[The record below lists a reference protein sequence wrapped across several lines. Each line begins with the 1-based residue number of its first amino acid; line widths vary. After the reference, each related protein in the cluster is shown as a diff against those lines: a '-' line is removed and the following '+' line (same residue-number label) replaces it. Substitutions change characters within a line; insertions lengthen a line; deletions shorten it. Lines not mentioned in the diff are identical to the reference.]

1 MGSVVSNHHQI
12 TASATGRVFSTA
24 TVTKT
29 VSEKATSKQIDKQLQ
44 KEKLENMNIFK
55 VLLLGKIL
63 HLNGFTE
70 EDKSRYRQSILRNV
84 VDSVAKM
91 LRACETYRIVHEHV
105 IQEKVN
111 IFMKFYEDVDSDIG
125 DAQIVISHEMAKI
138 IQQIWQSNSIQLVY
152 ERRFSYQLLD
162 NAKFFLNSLGRITSP
177 DYSPTTQDI
186 LQCRFKTRGIHE
198 INFVYKKVDFKM
210 IDVGGQR
217 SERRKW
223 IHCFDDVNM
232 VLFVVAMS
240 EFDQADPED
249 ESQNRMIQSYRI
261 FKTIAQSDYFKNSSI
276 VLFLNKYDIF
286 QEKIRY
292 SSLKKCWPEYGGD
305 NSVEDCTKYLENQFQ
320 RCISNKQK
328 YFAFVTTATDT
339 KNIDLMFSLAVS
351 HIVNQNLKAV
361 GIRE

>member
-1 MGSVVSNHHQI
+1 M
-12 TASATGRVFSTA
+12 R
-24 TVTKT
+24 
-29 VSEKATSKQIDKQLQ
+29 
-44 KEKLENMNIFK
+44 
-55 VLLLGKIL
+55 IL

-198 INFVYKKVDFKM
+198 INFVYKKVDFK
-210 IDVGGQR
+210 
-217 SERRKW
+217 
-223 IHCFDDVNM
+223 
-232 VLFVVAMS
+232 
-240 EFDQADPED
+240 
-249 ESQNRMIQSYRI
+249 
-261 FKTIAQSDYFKNSSI
+261 
-276 VLFLNKYDIF
+276 
-286 QEKIRY
+286 
-292 SSLKKCWPEYGGD
+292 YGFCSFTLPY
-305 NSVEDCTKYLENQFQ
+305 N
-320 RCISNKQK
+320 
-328 YFAFVTTATDT
+328 
-339 KNIDLMFSLAVS
+339 
-351 HIVNQNLKAV
+351 
-361 GIRE
+361 

>member
-1 MGSVVSNHHQI
+1 
-12 TASATGRVFSTA
+12 
-24 TVTKT
+24 
-29 VSEKATSKQIDKQLQ
+29 
-44 KEKLENMNIFK
+44 
-55 VLLLGKIL
+55 
-63 HLNGFTE
+63 
-70 EDKSRYRQSILRNV
+70 
-84 VDSVAKM
+84 
-91 LRACETYRIVHEHV
+91 
-105 IQEKVN
+105 
-111 IFMKFYEDVDSDIG
+111 
-125 DAQIVISHEMAKI
+125 
-138 IQQIWQSNSIQLVY
+138 
-152 ERRFSYQLLD
+152 
-162 NAKFFLNSLGRITSP
+162 
-177 DYSPTTQDI
+177 
-186 LQCRFKTRGIHE
+186 
-198 INFVYKKVDFKM
+198 M

-249 ESQNRMIQSYRI
+249 EKNRMIQSYRI

>member
-1 MGSVVSNHHQI
+1 M
-12 TASATGRVFSTA
+12 ASRNT
-24 TVTKT
+24 
-29 VSEKATSKQIDKQLQ
+29 LQ
-44 KEKLENMNIFK
+44 QQ
-55 VLLLGKIL
+55 KIL

-105 IQEKVN
+105 IQVLNIVTFTNVIWMRRVQIRGLSEEKVN
-111 IFMKFYEDVDSDIG
+111 IFMKFYEDVDSDLG

-152 ERRFSYQLLD
+152 ERRFNYQLLD

-186 LQCRFKTRGIHE
+186 LQCRFKTMGIHE
-198 INFVYKKVDFKM
+198 INFIYKKVDFKM

-249 ESQNRMIQSYRI
+249 ESQASNGRLFNRMIQSYRI
-261 FKTIAQSDYFKNSSI
+261 FKTIAQSDHFKNSSI

-286 QEKIRY
+286 QEKIRC

-351 HIVNQNLKAV
+351 HTVNQNLKAV

>member
-1 MGSVVSNHHQI
+1 MQ
-12 TASATGRVFSTA
+12 
-24 TVTKT
+24 
-29 VSEKATSKQIDKQLQ
+29 QLFENSYFQ
-44 KEKLENMNIFK
+44 KGIH
-55 VLLLGKIL
+55 VKIL

-232 VLFVVAMS
+232 
-240 EFDQADPED
+240 
-249 ESQNRMIQSYRI
+249 NRMIQSYRI

>member
-1 MGSVVSNHHQI
+1 M
-12 TASATGRVFSTA
+12 R
-24 TVTKT
+24 
-29 VSEKATSKQIDKQLQ
+29 
-44 KEKLENMNIFK
+44 
-55 VLLLGKIL
+55 IL

-111 IFMKFYEDVDSDIG
+111 IFMKFYEDVDSDLG
-125 DAQIVISHEMAKI
+125 DAQIVISNEMAKI

-152 ERRFSYQLLD
+152 ERRFNYQLLD

-186 LQCRFKTRGIHE
+186 LQCRFKTMGIHE
-198 INFVYKKVDFKM
+198 INFIYKKVDFKM

-249 ESQNRMIQSYRI
+249 ESQASNGR
-261 FKTIAQSDYFKNSSI
+261 
-276 VLFLNKYDIF
+276 LF
-286 QEKIRY
+286 
-292 SSLKKCWPEYGGD
+292 
-305 NSVEDCTKYLENQFQ
+305 
-320 RCISNKQK
+320 IS
-328 YFAFVTTATDT
+328 FT
-339 KNIDLMFSLAVS
+339 
-351 HIVNQNLKAV
+351 
-361 GIRE
+361 

>member
-1 MGSVVSNHHQI
+1 M
-12 TASATGRVFSTA
+12 R
-24 TVTKT
+24 
-29 VSEKATSKQIDKQLQ
+29 
-44 KEKLENMNIFK
+44 
-55 VLLLGKIL
+55 IL

-70 EDKSRYRQSILRNV
+70 EDKSLYRQSVLRNI
-84 VDSVAKM
+84 VDLMAKI
-91 LRACETYRIVHEHV
+91 LRACETYRIVHEQF

-111 IFMKFYEDVDSDIG
+111 VFMKFYEDIDSDLG
-125 DAQIVISHEMAKI
+125 NAPIVISQEMTKI
-138 IQQIWQSNSIQLVY
+138 IQQIWQSNGIQLVY
-152 ERRFSYQLLD
+152 ERRFNYQLLD

-186 LQCRFKTRGIHE
+186 LQCRFKTMGIHE
-198 INFVYKKVDFKM
+198 INFIYKKIDFKM

-232 VLFVVAMS
+232 VLFVVAMT

-249 ESQNRMIQSYRI
+249 ENKNCMMQSYRI
-261 FKTIAQSDYFKNSSI
+261 FKTIARSDYFKNSSI

-292 SSLKKCWPEYGGD
+292 SSLKKCWPEYSGD
-305 NSVEDCTKYLENQFQ
+305 NSVEDCTKFLENQFQ

-328 YFAFVTTATDT
+328 YSAFVTTATDT
-339 KNIDLMFSLAVS
+339 KNVDLIFSLAVA
-351 HIVNQNLKAV
+351 HTIDQNLKSMGV
-361 GIRE
+361 KE